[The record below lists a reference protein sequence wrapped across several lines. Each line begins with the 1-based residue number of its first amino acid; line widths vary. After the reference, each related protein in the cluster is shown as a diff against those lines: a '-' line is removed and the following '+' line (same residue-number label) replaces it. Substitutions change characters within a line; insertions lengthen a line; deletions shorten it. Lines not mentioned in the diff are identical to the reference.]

1 MTTILSILAAAAQG
15 PPSPRI
21 IPPPIVAISGSREF
35 SWRLPPGQRVYSASE
50 AVLGAAN
57 RPGGGLL
64 GEFVFVV
71 RATGWDGGRFY
82 LNSEADYRDPRN
94 LSIVIEPD
102 VARQLTARAGPDG
115 QQNFVGR
122 IVMARGMARTTRI
135 DFTIDYGKPSGK
147 YYFQTH
153 VSVGRPEQLRMID

>member
-1 MTTILSILAAAAQG
+1 MSLTLLILAAAAAQL
-15 PPSPRI
+15 SPLPQI
-21 IPPPIVAISGSREF
+21 KPMVVQSDSRYV

-71 RATGWDGGRFY
+71 RATGWDGGQLY
-82 LNSEADYRDPRN
+82 LNSEWDYRDPRN
-94 LSIVIEPD
+94 LSIAIEPD
-102 VARQLTARAGPDG
+102 VARQLVGKRGNDG

-122 IVMARGMARTTRI
+122 IVVVRGMAKTTRI
-135 DFTIDYGKPSGK
+135 EFTVDNGKPSGK

-153 VSVGRPEQLRMID
+153 VSVGRVEQLRLVD